1 MKTTQEIKDM
11 MLYGERIN
19 IEYKE
24 AASDLPKSLWETY
37 SSFANT
43 IGGTIV
49 LGIKE
54 HRNKSV
60 EAGKFEIRGVGD
72 ADKMLKTFWDTI
84 NSDKVSRNILVDE
97 DVECVNYEDK
107 TLLIV
112 HVPQA
117 NYTMRPIYINKNL
130 IGGTFKRNYEGDYHC
145 TDDEVKSMLRDA
157 NENGN
162 DGVLI
167 EHYDMN
173 DIDLPTLHAYRNRFE
188 VRNVDHAFNQLDDK
202 DFLRNMGGYT
212 TDRSIRREGLTMA
225 GLLMFGKG
233 LSVRDRFDN
242 LRMDYIDKTNLVDDI
257 RWSDRLTYDGMW
269 ENNLYNFFTRVVPKL
284 TADLKRPF
292 RLEGL
297 ERIDDTPV
305 HKAVREGMTNMIIH
319 ADLCI
324 TGVLKVEKY
333 DKEFVFSNPGSL
345 KLPIADIMR
354 GGNSKARNPRI
365 QNMLRMIGYGD
376 NIGSGYPTILKTWK
390 EQNWRKPTLLD
401 RTELRQVDLTLPMIS
416 LLPKTVLEEMKHYYG
431 SAVYDLLTANEQQIL
446 AYVWNG
452 DSISNIELQQLLG
465 LNSIEAGKLLHQ
477 MVKKG
482 LMNQNNKNRW
492 TIYTIH
498 KEQVANESMEKSMEK
513 SKEKSMEKSEEK
525 SEEKSKEK
533 SMEKSEEKSEEKS
546 MEKSKEKSEE
556 KLTPTEIR
564 VVELIQKKSHHTY
577 KTLSQ
582 TLGFTESY
590 IYKVL
595 NQLKKKNVI
604 KREGG
609 RKEGFWVVIDSE
621 ERKEYE

>member
-24 AASDLPKSLWETY
+24 ASSDLPKSLWETY

-60 EAGKFEIRGVGD
+60 EDGKFEIRGVGD

-117 NYTMRPIYINKNL
+117 SYTMRPIYINKNL

-242 LRMDYIDKTNLVDDI
+242 LRMDYIDKTNLVGDI

-431 SAVYDLLTANEQQIL
+431 SAAYDLLTANEQQIL

-452 DSISNIELQQLLG
+452 DSINNIELQQLLG

-492 TIYTIH
+492 TTYTIH
-498 KEQVANESMEKSMEK
+498 KEQVANESMEKSM
-513 SKEKSMEKSEEK
+513 
-525 SEEKSKEK
+525 
-533 SMEKSEEKSEEKS
+533 
-546 MEKSKEKSEE
+546 EKSEE

>member
-24 AASDLPKSLWETY
+24 ASSDLPKSLWETY

-60 EAGKFEIRGVGD
+60 EDGKFEIRGVGD

-242 LRMDYIDKTNLVDDI
+242 LRMDYIDKTNLVGDI

-431 SAVYDLLTANEQQIL
+431 SAAYDLLTANEQQIL

-492 TIYTIH
+492 TTYTIH
-498 KEQVANESMEKSMEK
+498 KEQVAYESMEKSMEK
-513 SKEKSMEKSEEK
+513 SE
-525 SEEKSKEK
+525 
-533 SMEKSEEKSEEKS
+533 
-546 MEKSKEKSEE
+546 EKSKEKSEE